1 MKDLKAN
8 YNKVLSDIPDN
19 VTLVAISKTR
29 TIEEIK
35 NLYELGHRVMGE
47 SKAQEL
53 TPKYEKLPKDI
64 KWHMVGH
71 LQRNKVKYIA
81 PFVEMIHSVDSLR
94 LLNTINKEGE
104 KNNRVINCLLQ
115 LHIAKEETKFG
126 MSEEEITEL
135 LKSSDYKEMS
145 NVSIKGLMGMATFT
159 EDEEQVR
166 KEFSELKQTFDKLKN
181 SFFKSNES
189 FTEISMGMTNDY
201 KIGIEEGS
209 TLVRIGTA
217 IFGERDYH

>member
-166 KEFSELKQTFDKLKN
+166 KEFRELKQTFDKLKN